1 MNVLL
6 EIKFTFVYA
15 STKCTDGRIILFIEN
30 LFYLLIWRKWREL
43 RHASGQE
50 MRELPRES
58 NFRSQSE
65 TADSNFS
72 IFSHTA
78 KYFSQ
83 TLIKPEIRA
92 QVWVNYRYLKNKMFS
107 FPPPPLTAVWILN
120 AQKPFN
126 VGYNPYPMTKWWF
139 PFIIII

>member
-6 EIKFTFVYA
+6 EIKFKFVYA
-15 STKCTDGRIILFIEN
+15 STKCTGRIILFIN
-30 LFYLLIWRKWREL
+30 TFFNLLIWRKWREM

-92 QVWVNYRYLKNKMFS
+92 QVWVNYRYLLKKC
-107 FPPPPLTAVWILN
+107 PPPTTLWILN
-120 AQKPFN
+120 VQKVLN

-139 PFIIII
+139 PIIIII